1 MRAVASF
8 AFAFSVMIAAW
19 PATAQQPV
27 GDLIGDT
34 PTKTYTVVKGDTLA
48 DIAREQ
54 RIGLVELLAANPAV
68 TSNTISIDEVLT
80 IPTQRLLPPG
90 QRTGIV
96 INLAALRLFRFDGL
110 GNVETYPVSV
120 GREGWDTPT
129 GITTIV
135 NKRKNPEWRVPAS
148 IQAEDPSLP
157 AVVPAGP
164 KNPLGQYALRL
175 GWDGYLIHG
184 TNAPS
189 SIGKPSSHGCMRL
202 YPEDIE
208 ALYSSSSVGDAV
220 TVIENPITL
229 GQSAGRLY
237 LQVTPTR
244 TQAKQIANYEPVT
257 PLASSDEAVRAL
269 EARLADLEAR
279 GLRINRQ
286 AVQGAIQR
294 HDGIPV
300 AVAEIPSNGLVASQ
314 TGVTQTRFKNRNWLD
329 AVVEAFIR
337 VIDVISAAVAKIRTA

>member
-1 MRAVASF
+1 MRTVASL
-8 AFAFSVMIAAW
+8 AFALSIIAAS
-19 PATAQQPV
+19 PAVAQQPV
-27 GDLIGDT
+27 GDLIGDA

-48 DIAREQ
+48 DIAREH

-68 TSNTISIDEVLT
+68 TSNTISIDQVLT

-90 QRTGIV
+90 ERRGIV
-96 INLAALRLFRFDGL
+96 VNLAALRLFRFDASGD
-110 GNVETYPVSV
+110 VETYPVSV

-129 GITTIV
+129 GTTTIV
-135 NKRKNPEWRVPAS
+135 SKRKNPEWRVPAS
-148 IQAEDPSLP
+148 IRAEDPGLP
-157 AVVPAGP
+157 EVVPAGP
-164 KNPLGQYALRL
+164 KNPLGRYALRL

-202 YPEDIE
+202 YPEDIA
-208 ALYSSSSVGDAV
+208 ALYAVAGVGDDV

-244 TQAKQIANYEPVT
+244 AQAKQIASYEPVT
-257 PLASSDEAVRAL
+257 PLGPSDDAVRAL
-269 EARLADLEAR
+269 EARVADLEAR
-279 GLRINRQ
+279 GLRIDEQ
-286 AVQGAIQR
+286 AVQAAIQR

-300 AVAEIPSNGLVASQ
+300 AIANIPANALAAN
-314 TGVTQTRFKNRNWLD
+314 TTATTQTSVKERNWLD
-329 AVVEAFIR
+329 AFVAVAIR
-337 VIDVISAAVAKIRTA
+337 VIDGIAAAVTKIRTA